1 MAKISCSR
9 PKNLASRI
17 LGSQISG
24 RGLRTSLLPEEF
36 VRAVDRR
43 MDFKAI
49 PMVLAKLER
58 SSSAQKFNL
67 GKCSGCLKEL
77 SHLFSSNGNFL
88 FAEYEFPHIPDER
101 LRIGQVIN
109 LFGGVE
115 LVLQVLFSPVTH
127 GFRFCRTRPT
137 RLQQD
142 NLWSLCLDFIH
153 NLCLMVDG
161 VAVNLA
167 KRNDLIRHLFTLLE
181 TGKTFNYA
189 LVVLEDLF
197 GSRKELIELDSI
209 VNMRKLINIVDQKQ
223 LASLCRVLSF
233 SLSDLESVEERSTL
247 LAQDEVDKK
256 GLSQKEM
263 ADNNQASL
271 IGLREF
277 LPRIVKLA
285 CHPLVER
292 GAFSSAMLFDNAQ
305 AFLDMDNFHTF
316 LQDVLETGRLD
327 NHLDPEEREEM
338 PMIQSSF
345 NRIHDLIH
353 KVEVFYVLCLFLTG
367 KHKIIV
373 QKKLSDLKLIPGMCV
388 LFDKMPWLKE
398 SDRVNH
404 DLLDLEDMVDH
415 ECTPQTALKIQ
426 FLRLV
431 HSFCD
436 RHENKHLLLTPKEVD
451 ELQDLYVQNDLEIPE
466 SLLNTNRKLC
476 CSGEKGLLTKILETL
491 IQCPTTAP
499 LRFWLSRA
507 IEGFLRGRA
516 SVGDQ
521 LFLIKRGLLEHLV
534 DHITSDEIKPKE
546 ILQSSFD
553 LLGELMKFNPFAFKR
568 FDLVISDKQFEKFVS
583 ILTSNVVDS
592 NMLIRCLVLSQ
603 EHFMSNRFYSG
614 FATGSSKLGTLISNW
629 EQMIFLL
636 YKLINSIT
644 VGTLTQENVSCLNTT
659 LVFLMFAH
667 RHGRLPAYLMAFV
680 REENIQKNP
689 GFILTNLRLL
699 LEFWKTHYLRRGKD
713 CSALEQSSCISFD
726 HWKQVVDILLSDS
739 SSNTSVLHY
748 LPSAFTRN
756 C

>member
-9 PKNLASRI
+9 TKNLTSRI
-17 LGSQISG
+17 LSCQVTG
-24 RGLRTSLLPEEF
+24 RGLRTSMLPEEF
-36 VRAVDRR
+36 VQAVDRR
-43 MDFKAI
+43 MDFKEI
-49 PMVLAKLER
+49 PMVLSKLER
-58 SSSAQKFNL
+58 NSTAQKFHV
-67 GKCSGCLKEL
+67 GKCSRYLKEL
-77 SHLFSSNGNFL
+77 ITTFSSNSNFL
-88 FAEYEFPHIPDER
+88 LDNDFPLHSNEK
-101 LRIGQVIN
+101 LRIGQVID

-137 RLQQD
+137 RSQQE
-142 NLWSLCLDFIH
+142 NLWTLCLDVIH
-153 NLCLMVDG
+153 NLCQVVEG
-161 VAVNLA
+161 VALYLA
-167 KRNDLIRHLFTLLE
+167 KRNDLIGHLFTLLE
-181 TGKTFNYA
+181 TSKTFNYA

-197 GSRKELIELDSI
+197 GCRKELIDLDSL
-209 VNMRKLINIVDQKQ
+209 VDMRKLITTLDQQQ
-223 LASLCRVLSF
+223 LANLCRVLSF
-233 SLSDLESVEERSTL
+233 SLSDLESVEERSSL

-263 ADNNQASL
+263 ADNNQATL
-271 IGLREF
+271 IGLKEF
-277 LPRIVKLA
+277 LPRIVRLA
-285 CHPLVER
+285 CQPSER
-292 GAFSSAMLFDNAQ
+292 GASSGSMFLDGTQ
-305 AFLDMDNFHTF
+305 GGFLDMVDFHNF
-316 LQDVLETGRLD
+316 LQDVLENGALD
-327 NHLDPEEREEM
+327 IDPEEREVM
-338 PMIQSSF
+338 PMIQSRF
-345 NRIHDLIH
+345 NRIHELMH

-367 KHKIIV
+367 KHKSIV
-373 QKKLSDLKLIPGMCV
+373 QKKLSDLKLIPGMCA
-388 LFDKMPWLKE
+388 LFDEMAWLKE
-398 SDRVNH
+398 SERSRH
-404 DLLDLEDMVDH
+404 DLMDLGDMVDH

-436 RHENKHLLLTPKEVD
+436 RHENKHLLLTPQELD
-451 ELQDLYVQNDLEIPE
+451 ELQELYVQNDLEVP
-466 SLLNTNRKLC
+466 STVSNTNRKLC
-476 CSGEKGLLTKILETL
+476 CIGDKGLLTKVLETL
-491 IQCPTTAP
+491 IECSTTAP

-534 DHITSDEIKPKE
+534 DHITSEELKPKE

-568 FDLVISDKQFEKFVS
+568 FDLGISDKQFEKFVS
-583 ILTSNVVDS
+583 ILSANVVDS

-603 EHFMSNRFYSG
+603 EHFMSDRFYSG

-680 REENIQKNP
+680 KEENIQKNP

-739 SSNTSVLHY
+739 SSTTSVLHY
-748 LPSAFTRN
+748 LPSTLTRN

>member
-1 MAKISCSR
+1 MAKTSCSR
-9 PKNLASRI
+9 TKNLVSSI
-17 LGSQISG
+17 LSSQVSG
-24 RGLRTSLLPEEF
+24 RGLRTCMLPDQF
-36 VRAVDRR
+36 VQAVDRR
-43 MDFKAI
+43 LDFKEI
-49 PMVLAKLER
+49 PMLLAKLER
-58 SSSAQKFNL
+58 NGNAQKFNL
-67 GKCSGCLKEL
+67 AKCSRYLKEL
-77 SHLFSSNGNFL
+77 SSLFSSNVNIL
-88 FAEYEFPHIPDER
+88 FPENEFPVIAKER

-115 LVLQVLFSPVTH
+115 LVLQILFSPITH
-127 GFRFCRTRPT
+127 GFTSCRIKPT

-142 NLWSLCLDFIH
+142 HLWSLCLDFIH
-153 NLCLMVDG
+153 NLCLVVDG
-161 VAVNLA
+161 VAIHLA
-167 KRNDLIRHLFTLLE
+167 KRNDLISHLFTLLE
-181 TGKTFNYA
+181 QRKTFNYA

-197 GSRKELIELDSI
+197 GSRKELIELDRI
-209 VNMRKLINIVDQKQ
+209 VNMRKLMSFLDQQQ
-223 LASLCRVLSF
+223 LANLCRVLSF

-256 GLSQKEM
+256 GLSQKEV
-263 ADNNQASL
+263 ADNNQATL
-271 IGLREF
+271 IGMKEF
-277 LPRIVKLA
+277 IPRIVKLA
-285 CHPLVER
+285 CQPLER
-292 GAFSSAMLFDNAQ
+292 SANSFLLGHQ
-305 AFLDMDNFHTF
+305 GGFLDMVDFHTF
-316 LQDVLETGRLD
+316 LQDVFETGGLD
-327 NHLDPEEREEM
+327 IDSDERDAM
-338 PMIQSSF
+338 PMIQSRF
-345 NRIHDLIH
+345 NRIHELMH

-367 KHKIIV
+367 KHKLLV
-373 QKKLSDLKLIPGMCV
+373 QKKLSELKLIPGMCG
-388 LFDKMPWLKE
+388 LFDKMSWLKDQ
-398 SDRVNH
+398 DRNMSH
-404 DLLDLEDMVDH
+404 DFMDLGEIGDH

-436 RHENKHLLLTPKEVD
+436 RHENKHLLLTPREVD
-451 ELQDLYVQNDLEIPE
+451 ELQDLYVQNDLEVPE
-466 SLLNTNRKLC
+466 SLSSTNRDLC

-491 IQCPTTAP
+491 IECPITAP

-516 SVGDQ
+516 SIGDQ

-534 DHITSDEIKPKE
+534 DHITSDELKPKE

-568 FDLVISDKQFEKFVS
+568 FDVAISDKQFEKFVS

-603 EHFMSNRFYSG
+603 EHFMTDRFFSA
-614 FATGSSKLGTLISNW
+614 FSTASWKLGTLISNW

-659 LVFLMFAH
+659 LIFLMFAH
-667 RHGRLPAYLMAFV
+667 RHGRLPAYLSAFV

-739 SSNTSVLHY
+739 SCNTSVLHY
-748 LPSAFTRN
+748 LPSSFARD

>member
-1 MAKISCSR
+1 
-9 PKNLASRI
+9 
-17 LGSQISG
+17 
-24 RGLRTSLLPEEF
+24 
-36 VRAVDRR
+36 
-43 MDFKAI
+43 
-49 PMVLAKLER
+49 
-58 SSSAQKFNL
+58 
-67 GKCSGCLKEL
+67 
-77 SHLFSSNGNFL
+77 
-88 FAEYEFPHIPDER
+88 
-101 LRIGQVIN
+101 
-109 LFGGVE
+109 
-115 LVLQVLFSPVTH
+115 
-127 GFRFCRTRPT
+127 
-137 RLQQD
+137 
-142 NLWSLCLDFIH
+142 
-153 NLCLMVDG
+153 
-161 VAVNLA
+161 
-167 KRNDLIRHLFTLLE
+167 
-181 TGKTFNYA
+181 
-189 LVVLEDLF
+189 
-197 GSRKELIELDSI
+197 
-209 VNMRKLINIVDQKQ
+209 MRKLITTLDQQQ
-223 LASLCRVLSF
+223 LANLCRVLSF
-233 SLSDLESVEERSTL
+233 SLSDLESVEERSSL

-263 ADNNQASL
+263 ADNNQATL
-271 IGLREF
+271 IGLKEF
-277 LPRIVKLA
+277 LPRIVRLA
-285 CHPLVER
+285 CQPSER
-292 GAFSSAMLFDNAQ
+292 GASSGGLFLDSTQ
-305 AFLDMDNFHTF
+305 GGFLDMVDFHNF
-316 LQDVLETGRLD
+316 LQDVLETGALD
-327 NHLDPEEREEM
+327 IDPEEREVV
-338 PMIQSSF
+338 PMIQSRF
-345 NRIHDLIH
+345 NRIHELMH

-367 KHKIIV
+367 KHKSIV
-373 QKKLSDLKLIPGMCV
+373 QKKLSDLKLIPGMCA
-388 LFDKMPWLKE
+388 LFDEMAWLKE
-398 SDRVNH
+398 SERSRH
-404 DLLDLEDMVDH
+404 DLMDLGDMVDH

-436 RHENKHLLLTPKEVD
+436 RHENKHLLLTTQELD
-451 ELQDLYVQNDLEIPE
+451 ELQELYVQNDLEVP
-466 SLLNTNRKLC
+466 STVSNTNRKLC
-476 CSGEKGLLTKILETL
+476 CIGEKGLLTKVLETL

-534 DHITSDEIKPKE
+534 DHITSEELKPKE

-568 FDLVISDKQFEKFVS
+568 FDLGISDKQFEKFVS
-583 ILTSNVVDS
+583 ILSANVVDS

-603 EHFMSNRFYSG
+603 EHFMSDRFYSG

-680 REENIQKNP
+680 KEENIQKNP

-739 SSNTSVLHY
+739 SSTTSVLHY
-748 LPSAFTRN
+748 LPSTLTRN

>member
-1 MAKISCSR
+1 
-9 PKNLASRI
+9 
-17 LGSQISG
+17 
-24 RGLRTSLLPEEF
+24 
-36 VRAVDRR
+36 
-43 MDFKAI
+43 
-49 PMVLAKLER
+49 
-58 SSSAQKFNL
+58 
-67 GKCSGCLKEL
+67 LKEL
-77 SHLFSSNGNFL
+77 ITTFSSNSNFL
-88 FAEYEFPHIPDER
+88 LDNDFPLHSNEK
-101 LRIGQVIN
+101 LRIGQVID

-137 RLQQD
+137 RSQQE
-142 NLWSLCLDFIH
+142 NLWTLCLDVIH
-153 NLCLMVDG
+153 NLCQVVEG
-161 VAVNLA
+161 VALYLA
-167 KRNDLIRHLFTLLE
+167 KRNDLIGHLFTLLE
-181 TGKTFNYA
+181 TSKTFNYA

-197 GSRKELIELDSI
+197 GCRKELIDLDSL
-209 VNMRKLINIVDQKQ
+209 VDMRKLITTLDQQQ
-223 LASLCRVLSF
+223 LANLCRVLSF
-233 SLSDLESVEERSTL
+233 SLSDLESVEERSSL

-263 ADNNQASL
+263 ADNNQATL
-271 IGLREF
+271 IGLKEF
-277 LPRIVKLA
+277 LPRIVRLA
-285 CHPLVER
+285 CQPSER
-292 GAFSSAMLFDNAQ
+292 GASSGSMFLDGTQ
-305 AFLDMDNFHTF
+305 GGFLDMVDFHNF
-316 LQDVLETGRLD
+316 LQDVLENGALD
-327 NHLDPEEREEM
+327 IDPEEREVM
-338 PMIQSSF
+338 PMIQSRF
-345 NRIHDLIH
+345 NRIHELMH

-367 KHKIIV
+367 KHKSIV
-373 QKKLSDLKLIPGMCV
+373 QKKLSDLKLIPGMCA
-388 LFDKMPWLKE
+388 LFDEMAWLKE
-398 SDRVNH
+398 SERSRH
-404 DLLDLEDMVDH
+404 DLMDLGDMVDH

-436 RHENKHLLLTPKEVD
+436 RHENKHLLLTPQELD
-451 ELQDLYVQNDLEIPE
+451 ELQELYVQNDLEVP
-466 SLLNTNRKLC
+466 STVSNTNRKLC
-476 CSGEKGLLTKILETL
+476 CIGDKGLLTKVLETL
-491 IQCPTTAP
+491 IECSTTAP

-534 DHITSDEIKPKE
+534 DHITSEELKPKE

-568 FDLVISDKQFEKFVS
+568 FDLGISDKQFEKFVS
-583 ILTSNVVDS
+583 ILSANVVDS

-603 EHFMSNRFYSG
+603 EHFMSDRFYSG

-680 REENIQKNP
+680 KEENIQKNP

-739 SSNTSVLHY
+739 SSTTSVLHY
-748 LPSAFTRN
+748 LPSTLTRN

>member
-1 MAKISCSR
+1 MAKRSSGNR
-9 PKNLASRI
+9 NLAATIMS
-17 LGSQISG
+17 SQISG
-24 RGLRTSLLPEEF
+24 RCLRTNLLPQEF
-36 VRAVDRR
+36 VEDVDRR
-43 MDFKAI
+43 LQFKEI
-49 PMVLAKLER
+49 PLLLGKLER
-58 SSSAQKFNL
+58 NSSAQRFNIV
-67 GKCSGCLKEL
+67 KCSRYVKEL
-77 SHLFSSNGNFL
+77 SSFLNSESSVLYYENDLPF
-88 FAEYEFPHIPDER
+88 FAKER
-101 LRIGQVIN
+101 LRIGQILN

-115 LVLQVLFSPVTH
+115 TVIQVLFYH
-127 GFRFCRTRPT
+127 AIYGFKSCKTRPT
-137 RLQQD
+137 KVQQN

-153 NLCLMVDG
+153 NVCLVVDG
-161 VAVNLA
+161 VATDLA
-167 KRNDLIRHLFTLLE
+167 KRNELISHLFTLLE
-181 TGKTFNYA
+181 HKRTFTYA
-189 LVVLEDLF
+189 SVVLEDLF
-197 GSRKELIELDSI
+197 GSRKELIDLDSI
-209 VNMRKLINIVDQKQ
+209 ANMRKLLNILDQNQ
-223 LASLCRVLSF
+223 LANLCRVLSF

-256 GLSQKEM
+256 GLSQKEV
-263 ADNNQASL
+263 ADNNQATL
-271 IGLREF
+271 IGLKEF
-277 LPRIVKLA
+277 LPRIVRLA
-285 CHPLVER
+285 CQPMVER
-292 GAFSSAMLFDNAQ
+292 SSHFPDMFDFQ
-305 AFLDMDNFHTF
+305 TF
-316 LQDVLETGRLD
+316 LQNVLMSDNFDHMDLDLDEPDSVAPRL
-327 NHLDPEEREEM
+327 
-338 PMIQSSF
+338 QSSF
-345 NRIHDLIH
+345 KLIHEVMH

-367 KHKIIV
+367 KHKLIV
-373 QKKLSDLKLIPGMCV
+373 QKRLSELKLIPGMSQ
-388 LFDKMPWLKE
+388 LFDKMSWLNE
-398 SDRVNH
+398 TERMNP
-404 DLLDLEDMVDH
+404 DLMDIEIGDH

-436 RHENKHLLLTPKEVD
+436 RHENKHLLLTPREVD
-451 ELQDLYVQNDLEIPE
+451 ELQELYVQNDLELPE
-466 SLLNTNRKLC
+466 TLSNTNRKLC
-476 CSGEKGLLTKILETL
+476 CVGEKGLLTKILETL
-491 IQCPTTAP
+491 IRCPTTAP

-534 DHITSDEIKPKE
+534 DHITSDELKPKE

-568 FDLVISDKQFEKFVS
+568 FDQVISDKQFEKFVS

-603 EHFMSNRFYSG
+603 EHFMSSRFFTDFSTE
-614 FATGSSKLGTLISNW
+614 ACKLGTLINNW

-699 LEFWKTHYLRRGKD
+699 LEFWKTHYLKRGKD

-726 HWKQVVDILLSDS
+726 HWKQVVDVLLSES
-739 SSNTSVLHY
+739 SSSTSVLHY
-748 LPSAFTRN
+748 LPSSCTRD